1 MINRTSKIS
10 RILGALSGAMLLLV
24 TITSPAVADGGP
36 TSVEDFNATAEAAL
50 LKDLTA
56 AARESGLLVE
66 FGDVEISASKQ
77 LVTDYA
83 GDAEAYASDIVS
95 TYEADTTVQKNV
107 PPHGTITPLGTS
119 NYTSSVFA
127 GVPAG
132 GVCWIKQDFRAT
144 VTNYRVT
151 SKTLRGS
158 SYQTGVCVFSWS
170 ANYSYFSG
178 SLNLYSRGTFSA
190 VIKGGPVK
198 FSATFMAI
206 YKVNKSSLTQN
217 VQ

>member
-1 MINRTSKIS
+1 MIKRTSKIT
-10 RILGALSGAMLLLV
+10 RVLGALSGAMLLLV
-24 TITSPAVADGGP
+24 TITSPAMADGGP
-36 TSVEDFNATAEAAL
+36 IGIEDFNATAEAAL
-50 LKDLTA
+50 LEDLTA
-56 AARESGLLVE
+56 AAQESGVQVE
-66 FGDVEISASKQ
+66 FGDVEISAPKQ
-77 LVTDYA
+77 LVADYA

-95 TYEADTTVQKNV
+95 TYEADTTVQNSV
-107 PPHGTITPLGTS
+107 SPNRTITPLGTS

-151 SKTLRGS
+151 SKSLRGS
-158 SYQTGVCVFSWS
+158 SYQTGVCAFSWS

-178 SLNLYSRGTFSA
+178 SLNLHSKGTFSA
-190 VIKGGPVK
+190 IIKGGPVK
-198 FSATFMAI
+198 FSATFKAI
-206 YKVNKSSLTQN
+206 YKVNRSSLTQN

>member
-1 MINRTSKIS
+1 MIKRTSKIT
-10 RILGALSGAMLLLV
+10 RVLGALSGAMLLLV
-24 TITSPAVADGGP
+24 TITSPAMADGGP
-36 TSVEDFNATAEAAL
+36 IGIEDFNATAEAAL
-50 LKDLTA
+50 LEDLTA
-56 AARESGLLVE
+56 AAQESGVQVE
-66 FGDVEISASKQ
+66 FGDVEISAPKQ
-77 LVTDYA
+77 LVADYA

-95 TYEADTTVQKNV
+95 TYEADTTVQNNV
-107 PPHGTITPLGTS
+107 SPNRTITPLGTS

-151 SKTLRGS
+151 SKSLRGS
-158 SYQTGVCVFSWS
+158 SYQTGVCAFSWS

-178 SLNLYSRGTFSA
+178 SLNLHSKGTFSA
-190 VIKGGPVK
+190 IIKGGPVK
-198 FSATFMAI
+198 FSATFKAI
-206 YKVNKSSLTQN
+206 YKVNRSSLTQN

>member
-1 MINRTSKIS
+1 MIRRTSKIT
-10 RILGALSGAMLLLV
+10 RVLGALSGAMLLLV
-24 TITSPAVADGGP
+24 TITSPAIADGRP
-36 TSVEDFNATAEAAL
+36 ISVEDFNATAEAAL
-50 LKDLTA
+50 LEDLTA
-56 AARESGLLVE
+56 AARERGVQVE
-66 FGDVEISASKQ
+66 FGDVEISAPKQ

-83 GDAEAYASDIVS
+83 GDAEAYASHIVS
-95 TYEADTTVQKNV
+95 TYEADTTVQNNV
-107 PPHGTITPLGTS
+107 SPNKTMTPLGTS
-119 NYTSSVFA
+119 NYTLSVFA

-151 SKTLRGS
+151 SKSLLGS

-178 SLNLYSRGTFSA
+178 SLNLHSKGTFSA

-198 FSATFMAI
+198 FSATFKAI
-206 YKVNKSSLTQN
+206 YKVNSSSLTQN